1 MQPCK
6 SAKNYSDISR
16 RPPLI
21 SSSATPNHSH
31 ERLGRRANTTSTEST
46 LTNTTWLPSYDYVI
60 VGSGPGGGP
69 LAARL
74 AIAGFSVL
82 LLDAG
87 SDQGSSYQEQV
98 PALQLMSTEYEPMR
112 WDYFVNHYQNE
123 TRQELD
129 SKMVWEVCRVIEPLS
144 AFPAVPAFWVYFIV
158 LKIFSSLQIRGVAN
172 N

>member
-1 MQPCK
+1 
-6 SAKNYSDISR
+6 
-16 RPPLI
+16 
-21 SSSATPNHSH
+21 
-31 ERLGRRANTTSTEST
+31 
-46 LTNTTWLPSYDYVI
+46 
-60 VGSGPGGGP
+60 
-69 LAARL
+69 
-74 AIAGFSVL
+74 
-82 LLDAG
+82 
-87 SDQGSSYQEQV
+87 
-98 PALQLMSTEYEPMR
+98 MSTEYEPMR